1 MPFWVHAA
9 ARDASVSQSE
19 RVSLRRSTDFR
30 RVLSAGQRVRRG
42 GVTVVAGPGPG
53 TEARV
58 GLVVSKAV
66 GNSVARNRAKRRLRH
81 ALDTT
86 PLEQGMDYVIIAERQ
101 VVNARFSD
109 LCGWLRHAISDNR
122 V

>member
-9 ARDASVSQSE
+9 ARDVSVSQSE

-42 GVTVVAGPGPG
+42 AVTVVVGPGPG
-53 TEARV
+53 TETRV
-58 GLVVSKAV
+58 GKAV

>member
-9 ARDASVSQSE
+9 ARDVSVSQSE

-42 GVTVVAGPGPG
+42 AVTVVVGPGPG
-53 TEARV
+53 TETRV

-66 GNSVARNRAKRRLRH
+66 GNAVARNRAKRRLRH